1 MSRSLLGKREL
12 SQYLFIAKLICK
24 ERIAGLNDSEK
35 KRLDSWR
42 NESGKRERV
51 FLDLQRISTEELEKR
66 YDKVDVDLKWE
77 SFKKRQQQRKRNIR
91 MGVAVAA
98 SICLLITSG
107 LWLWLGTL
115 GEERVV
121 LAEQGRQNNVC
132 LVLSTGEMVDIS
144 NVGQEEVKLDKGT
157 KLYEGNRLEYVRP
170 DSLHKKELEFN
181 QLIIPKGTFYH
192 LVLSDGTKV
201 WLNADSKIKYPVSF
215 GQDKREVSLRG
226 EGYFEVAKDST
237 RPFIV
242 STDKMDV
249 RALGTT
255 FDVNTYED
263 EGKSFVVLVEGLV
276 EVSAGKGES
285 RIITPGYMA
294 EVNMHDVQ
302 AKIQISKCD
311 PEHYI
316 AWKNGNFSFRNAS
329 LTEILK
335 RVSRYYDVTVIREQ
349 VFEEEYYTGDVSSD
363 VSLESLLAVIESS
376 TSVSFKVERKIVY
389 VHKKRE

>member
-1 MSRSLLGKREL
+1 MKEII
-12 SQYLFIAKLICK
+12 QYLFIAKLICK
-24 ERIAGLNDSEK
+24 ERIAGLDNSEK
-35 KRLDSWR
+35 RQLDSWR
-42 NESGKRERV
+42 SESKEKEHV
-51 FLDLQRISTEELEKR
+51 FLNLQRISTEELEKR
-66 YDKVDVDLKWE
+66 YDGVDVDLKWK

-91 MGVAVAA
+91 VGVAVVA
-98 SICLLITSG
+98 SICLLITSA

-121 LAEQGRQNNVC
+121 LAEQGQQNNVC
-132 LVLSTGEMVDIS
+132 LVLSTGEVVDIS
-144 NVGQEEVKLDKGT
+144 NVGQDEVKLDKGT
-157 KLYEGNRLEYVRP
+157 KLYEGNRLEYVQP

-226 EGYFEVAKDST
+226 EGYFEVAKDSA
-237 RPFIV
+237 RPFIM

-249 RALGTT
+249 KVLGTT

-294 EVNMHDVQ
+294 EVDMHDVQ
-302 AKIQISKCD
+302 AKIHVSKCD
-311 PEHYI
+311 TEHYI
-316 AWKNGNFSFRNAS
+316 AWKSGNFSFRNAS

-363 VSLESLLAVIESS
+363 ASLESLLAVIESS

-389 VHKKRE
+389 VQKKRD